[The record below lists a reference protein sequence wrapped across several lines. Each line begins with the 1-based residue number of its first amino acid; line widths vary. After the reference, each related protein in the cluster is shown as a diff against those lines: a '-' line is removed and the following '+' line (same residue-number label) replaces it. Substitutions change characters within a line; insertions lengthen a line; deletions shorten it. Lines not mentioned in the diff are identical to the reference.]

1 MKKNKTDFA
10 NKPNESLPPHLR
22 EIVEQPVKILP
33 VNWMDKITLPE
44 NPKNLRQLAD
54 EYPEKAG
61 LQQLAQAWEDGELF

>member
-1 MKKNKTDFA
+1 MKKLPINLM
-10 NKPNESLPPHLR
+10 KPY
-22 EIVEQPVKILP
+22 VEQMQEPLADD
-33 VNWMDKITLPE
+33 WMDKLPKLK